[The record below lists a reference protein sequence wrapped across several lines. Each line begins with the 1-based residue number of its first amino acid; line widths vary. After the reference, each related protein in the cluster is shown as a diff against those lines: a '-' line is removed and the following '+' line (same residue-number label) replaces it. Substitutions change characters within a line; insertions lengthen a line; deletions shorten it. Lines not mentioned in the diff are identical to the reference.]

1 MGLPSA
7 TVRLK
12 GPDGEE
18 SVGIGM
24 GTGPIDAAYKAI
36 DSIVKVQVSQWAK
49 PGNPV
54 LDCHACNPILPLFVD
69 VCLQRHHPMEL
80 WHHVVA

>member
-18 SVGIGM
+18 SIGIGM
-24 GTGPIDAAYKAI
+24 GTGPIDAAYKAV
-36 DSIVKVQVSQWAK
+36 DSIVKVQVSPVAK
-49 PGNPV
+49 P
-54 LDCHACNPILPLFVD
+54 VD
-69 VCLQRHHPMEL
+69 V
-80 WHHVVA
+80 